1 MIIEYQAG
9 QNQAGA
15 PKIRSQEMGVDSGPF
30 RRGADGGILMV
41 GDTTGFKVL
50 GVDGDRGPW
59 TIGPRGD
66 VTKAVSEAG

>member
-30 RRGADGGILMV
+30 RRGADG
-41 GDTTGFKVL
+41 
-50 GVDGDRGPW
+50 RG
-59 TIGPRGD
+59 
-66 VTKAVSEAG
+66 